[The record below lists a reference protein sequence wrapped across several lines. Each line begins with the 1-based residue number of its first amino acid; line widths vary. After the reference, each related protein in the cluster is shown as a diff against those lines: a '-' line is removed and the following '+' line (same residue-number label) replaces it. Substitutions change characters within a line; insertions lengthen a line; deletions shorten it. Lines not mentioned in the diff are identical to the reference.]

1 MNSSSITTWDPFR
14 ELGQIQ
20 NRIANLLTSSETGS
34 RLTPPEADWAPAVD
48 IAEDD
53 HSYTITADLP
63 DVKKEDVSVKVEEGI
78 LILSGKRET
87 EIEEEDKEKKY
98 HRVERSY
105 GSYLRRFELPDT
117 VDAEAVAAKF
127 REGVLTISLPKVPAV
142 EPKQVEVTVD

>member
-20 NRIANLLTSSETGS
+20 SRIANLLTGSEVGS
-34 RLTPPEADWAPAVD
+34 PMTPSLADWAPAVD

-53 HSYTITADLP
+53 QFYTITADLP

-87 EIEEEDKEKKY
+87 EREEEDNEKPY

-117 VDAEAVAAKF
+117 VNAEAVAAKF

-142 EPKQVEVTVD
+142 EPKQVEVAVD